1 MIIPDSVN
9 ILFKNYAVSYENTMR
24 DEKGNTLYGQID
36 YIEQKIT
43 LNRAAKDEQAE
54 ATLLHE
60 VIHGIDELYNIGLKE
75 KQVEKLAVGLYML
88 IRDNPEMFAEEK
100 I

>member
-43 LNRAAKDEQAE
+43 LNRAAKASLSTYARRSAWISSTE
-54 ATLLHE
+54 AAASSLE
-60 VIHGIDELYNIGLKE
+60 AGITS
-75 KQVEKLAVGLYML
+75 
-88 IRDNPEMFAEEK
+88 P
-100 I
+100 